1 MAGISSRALT
11 GLSENKYKY
20 NGKEKQEKEFSDGS
34 GLEMYDYGARFYDA
48 QIGRWGVIDPKADK
62 YHSSTPYN
70 YVDNNPLSRIDPDGQ
85 DWFYYQAKGEKE
97 ASWHWQ
103 KGNKAT
109 YTNTDS
115 EKTTTRNGFE
125 YLVKYTVTGKN
136 SDGAAVGTINV
147 FNQEDKV
154 LSVEGFTGGI
164 GGTEEIKE
172 GNYVIRLDIRDADGP
187 SKLNAKADNP
197 EPHYGIQKIP
207 DDAEF
212 EYGGKKYKMNPTV
225 TDPYGNGR
233 IRLLEVD
240 ENMNAK
246 TQQVHGYYLHGKKAK
261 GVTVTHGCVCNKS
274 EAVFNY
280 FWSGAG
286 EKHQKKTPFVVK
298 K

>member
-109 YTNTDS
+109 YTNTDG

-136 SDGAAVGTINV
+136 SDGAAVGRINV